1 MEEILAWKW
10 DPSPSYD
17 YLNFIRIDS
26 FQEIL
31 AFALRSD
38 QHSMVVVKGNEPL
51 AHNLYHCWTIFIQNI
66 WNAEVMVGVAT
77 ESADFTD
84 NWNQRCRIGKDEH
97 SWALSSG
104 GSLCHNNIAIVHEDY
119 RFFPGDFV
127 TVYLD
132 LIQATLMFALNNKI
146 IGLQYNNLP
155 HNIKL
160 YPVVGVARRCEL
172 RLVSAHVSQPSLH
185 LMSLVSHI
193 IARCKAR
200 SPQLKSKMIKMP
212 EGSSFMWHGAVSIDK
227 SQLPPGLKK
236 DCIMRYPWFSTDHR
250 IKPLTRIQSQQR
262 RRRNK
267 HQMPKVIRLA
277 DPFEVPKLVTPQNK
291 SSKRA
296 IRSRKC
302 QCGNSDKDRSCSHEK
317 VLRFFRKRDI
327 CYLSSSDDE
336 IFPEIAKR
344 KKQHR

>member
-104 GSLCHNNIAIVHEDY
+104 
-119 RFFPGDFV
+119 
-127 TVYLD
+127 
-132 LIQATLMFALNNKI
+132 
-146 IGLQYNNLP
+146 GLQYNNLP